1 MLLSPGRISDWLYEA
16 GAVSIPVFVCCHL
29 HVEALTVPTVL
40 LLIPKYA
47 MQIKQHTGSLCVC
60 VSLCLCVFGDGAAG
74 CITINHLGFICVFL
88 AWMPAEWEWEKGG
101 RKIEVTCSSAL
112 RVLFWI

>member
-16 GAVSIPVFVCCHL
+16 GAVSIPVFVCSHL

-47 MQIKQHTGSLCVC
+47 MQIKQHTGSFCVC
-60 VSLCLCVFGDGAAG
+60 MCVCED
-74 CITINHLGFICVFL
+74 FIRL
-88 AWMPAEWEWEKGG
+88 
-101 RKIEVTCSSAL
+101 CSSQPSESEAS
-112 RVLFWI
+112 RASDPQVLPAFIQRCLA